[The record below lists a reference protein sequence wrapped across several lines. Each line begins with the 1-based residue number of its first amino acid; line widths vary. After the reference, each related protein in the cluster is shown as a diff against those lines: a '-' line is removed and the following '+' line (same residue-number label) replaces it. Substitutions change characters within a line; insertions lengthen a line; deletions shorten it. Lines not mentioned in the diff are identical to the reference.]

1 MCQGYDGPKHL
12 LGKAEQFF
20 LAVAGVPRYQ
30 IRTKCML
37 VRVTFGEKYGEC
49 EEKIQTVQRAVKQ
62 LRQSKAFK
70 QAPATAPLERAT
82 RPLDRAGTAARP
94 AFDRTHGVLGC
105 TPRPHRARPQPSPAQ
120 PSPAAHRARRP
131 ALTRRSSGV
140 RQLIPNPNPTQ
151 VLEYALA
158 CGNHP

>member
-37 VRVTFGEKYGEC
+37 VRVSFGEKYGEC
-49 EEKIQTVQRAVKQ
+49 EEKIQSVNRAVKQ

-70 QAPATAPLERAT
+70 QVGAS
-82 RPLDRAGTAARP
+82 ARVRSKVRVSSC
-94 AFDRTHGVLGC
+94 AS
-105 TPRPHRARPQPSPAQ
+105 PRP
-120 PSPAAHRARRP
+120 
-131 ALTRRSSGV
+131 SS
-140 RQLIPNPNPTQ
+140 R
-151 VLEYALA
+151 
-158 CGNHP
+158 C